1 MRKSDGRKDLA
12 ARVPQS
18 SEQDRLARL
27 LEFLAHD
34 RGNKNLILDATEAAL
49 DAHNPDQAEALL
61 SRLEPTEAAEDRA
74 INLAGLV
81 ALRQGRSAEAIGLF
95 TRLLERSNEAG
106 PRLNLAWA
114 HLLARDYGSVL
125 AVLDNAVVAS
135 DPLALRLRVRALHH
149 LGRLDEAL
157 ALGDQLADAQIHD
170 SALFGALSQV
180 ALDANDTER
189 GRAYAMLATD
199 QPDGAATLGMLALGE
214 GDAAA
219 ARSLFDKALAG
230 QPGHARA
237 TIGRGLLLLQSDAT
251 AAAVELERG
260 AELFGN
266 HLGSWIA
273 AGWARFIAGDTAGAR
288 RDFERARAIDDT
300 FSEVHGGLAMLAI
313 LDGDLDSAREEMR
326 VALRLD
332 GQSLGGRLAQMAL
345 LEQAGKPDAAAAIL
359 RKALEAPLGLD
370 GRTLLQ
376 SLTGLSRARS

>member
-1 MRKSDGRKDLA
+1 LATCLSGSD
-12 ARVPQS
+12 
-18 SEQDRLARL
+18 EHDRLARL
-27 LEFLAHD
+27 LSFLAQD
-34 RGNKNLILDATEAAL
+34 PANKNLILDAAEAAL
-49 DAHNPDQAEALL
+49 DAHDPEQATAILA
-61 SRLEPTEAAEDRA
+61 RLDPADATEARPA
-74 INLAGLV
+74 NLAGLV
-81 ALRQGRSAEAIGLF
+81 ALREGRNADAVGIF
-95 TRLLERSNEAG
+95 TRLLHQKSEAG

-114 HLLARDYGSVL
+114 YLLAGDYASTL
-125 AVLDNAVVAS
+125 ATLD
-135 DPLALRLRVRALHH
+135 DQTLAFDALSLRLRVQALHH

-170 SALFGALSQV
+170 SVLFGALSQV
-180 ALDANDTER
+180 ALDANDSER

-214 GDAAA
+214 GDVAA

-260 AELFGN
+260 AELFGS

-288 RDFERARAIDDT
+288 RDFERARALDDT

-313 LDGDLDSAREEMR
+313 LDRDLDSAREEMR

-359 RKALEAPLGLD
+359 RKALEAPLGTD

-376 SLTGLSRARS
+376 SLAGLGRARS